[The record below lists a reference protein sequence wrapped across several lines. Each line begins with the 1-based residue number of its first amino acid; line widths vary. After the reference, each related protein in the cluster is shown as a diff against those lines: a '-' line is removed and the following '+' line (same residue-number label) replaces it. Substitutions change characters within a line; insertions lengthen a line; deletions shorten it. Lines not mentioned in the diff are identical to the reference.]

1 MMDHDNNV
9 KVSDGILLV
18 RTNSG
23 TSKIERV
30 LVHTRAGKG
39 KSFVK
44 CRLQQFDRRKSTSKI
59 PVLVRSRRKRV
70 KKVKQFFVDKPPQQ
84 DGDFKIV
91 RHCKD
96 LDFSTRVSTGCLRQS
111 KSEEAADF
119 AHSENGEEE
128 WYTSDRESGIDDCS
142 VAATLL
148 QNEDVEASQ
157 NEDVSEARSLQ
168 NEASDVMSSWSK
180 ISNWSMSETKI
191 HKPTFT
197 ADSELTVFEC
207 DSYQVE
213 ENKDSTIHLRDP
225 EDDDFELEDD
235 DADFQKE
242 MPGKRTGNLQRS
254 FIVMSQYQSTLE
266 GLQARRQQS
275 DSEGNED
282 FEADNGS
289 EGSYV
294 YVERY
299 IDSGLRPLKSDE
311 SRLYLDAINYRSKR
325 RVHTSS
331 ESDEVQPLLD
341 EIPSNIFQPWK
352 KSKKKKKSETDD
364 VVKKPSSVM
373 SRGDF
378 TSTEEETK
386 STASEP
392 TDIDTGPL
400 KKLQEFEDVTYT
412 IKTDEPEE
420 KPMEDFCVHTR
431 DVPEGELA
439 DFSSTTFD
447 EPARP
452 REKKKKSIFRFL
464 KKDDFCVHTHDAPE
478 SDSYSPDSRL
488 SIITKK
494 QEKPLLESPRSRKT
508 APEGRGVVDDEVQS
522 SRITKKQEK
531 PLLQS
536 PRSRKTEKPLL
547 ESPRSRKTAPEGGGV
562 VDDEVQSSRTPDASR
577 LTLLTHKER
586 RSKIFTQKSDEDD
599 DLRSITAFRYP
610 QYPSGTTLVDLKET
624 SRESLRDFE
633 SEDPKSASTTTTT
646 YSPKSSRM
654 TLSSHKE
661 RRSRTSSTKSSHTP
675 EASPFNAKERRWKR
689 FADRS
694 ALVEEDKSQMKLVSN
709 KEKRRSRMKGF
720 SGTNDS
726 THTDSSSKSTSAR
739 RF

>member
-1 MMDHDNNV
+1 MV
-9 KVSDGILLV
+9 YS
-18 RTNSG
+18 S
-23 TSKIERV
+23 S
-30 LVHTRAGKG
+30 
-39 KSFVK
+39 
-44 CRLQQFDRRKSTSKI
+44 RLQQFDRRKSTSKI
-59 PVLVRSRRKRV
+59 PVLVKSRRKRV

-96 LDFSTRVSTGCLRQS
+96 LDFATRVSTGCLRQS

-157 NEDVSEARSLQ
+157 ESQNEDVSEARSLQ

-207 DSYQVE
+207 DRYEVE

-225 EDDDFELEDD
+225 EDDDFELDDD

-282 FEADNGS
+282 FEGDNGS

-494 QEKPLLESPRSRKT
+494 QEKPLL
-508 APEGRGVVDDEVQS
+508 
-522 SRITKKQEK
+522 
-531 PLLQS
+531 QS

-599 DLRSITAFRYP
+599 DLRSITTFRYP
-610 QYPSGTTLVDLKET
+610 QYPSGTTLVDLKEA
-624 SRESLRDFE
+624 SRESLKDFE
-633 SEDPKSASTTTTT
+633 SEDPKSTSTTTTT

-675 EASPFNAKERRWKR
+675 EASPFNTKERRWKR

-694 ALVEEDKSQMKLVSN
+694 ALVEEEDKSQMKLVSN

-720 SGTNDS
+720 SATNDS

>member
-1 MMDHDNNV
+1 
-9 KVSDGILLV
+9 
-18 RTNSG
+18 
-23 TSKIERV
+23 
-30 LVHTRAGKG
+30 
-39 KSFVK
+39 
-44 CRLQQFDRRKSTSKI
+44 
-59 PVLVRSRRKRV
+59 
-70 KKVKQFFVDKPPQQ
+70 
-84 DGDFKIV
+84 
-91 RHCKD
+91 
-96 LDFSTRVSTGCLRQS
+96 
-111 KSEEAADF
+111 
-119 AHSENGEEE
+119 
-128 WYTSDRESGIDDCS
+128 
-142 VAATLL
+142 
-148 QNEDVEASQ
+148 
-157 NEDVSEARSLQ
+157 
-168 NEASDVMSSWSK
+168 
-180 ISNWSMSETKI
+180 MSETKI

-207 DSYQVE
+207 DRYEVE

-225 EDDDFELEDD
+225 EDDDFELDDD

-494 QEKPLLESPRSRKT
+494 QEKPLL
-508 APEGRGVVDDEVQS
+508 
-522 SRITKKQEK
+522 
-531 PLLQS
+531 QS

-599 DLRSITAFRYP
+599 DLRSITTFRYP
-610 QYPSGTTLVDLKET
+610 QYPSGTLVDLKEA
-624 SRESLRDFE
+624 SRESLKDFE
-633 SEDPKSASTTTTT
+633 SEDPQVHVDDDDDVLAQELPHDALQPQRETQQDE
-646 YSPKSSRM
+646 
-654 TLSSHKE
+654 LNQIESHPGSVALQHQRAPVEEVCRQE
-661 RRSRTSSTKSSHTP
+661 RFSGGGGQVPDETGEQQGEEALQDEGLLRHQRLHSH
-675 EASPFNAKERRWKR
+675 RL
-689 FADRS
+689 
-694 ALVEEDKSQMKLVSN
+694 LVEIHFCSEILIFHHLELSISRVTNN
-709 KEKRRSRMKGF
+709 KRVIR
-720 SGTNDS
+720 
-726 THTDSSSKSTSAR
+726 
-739 RF
+739 